1 MKQLLSFVILMMA
14 AVGAWAQS
22 EVFNIG
28 NGETYTGCDAIMHD
42 ANGGLSPYSPSASN
56 QITICPEAPE
66 TQVNLYF
73 IGFDVAVGDVLSI
86 YDGPDDT
93 APLIGEFDED
103 DLLFE
108 TISPS
113 VGNVSGCLT
122 VQFTSNADNNVGD
135 FSLRIICGVPC
146 NFPIADINAPADT
159 IKICPGDAVSFDG
172 SESFWTPGADLAN
185 FTWDFGDGTEDTDT
199 WPIVSHTFSDPGG
212 YRVRLYIEDSN
223 GCSSENIPEVVVLVS
238 TPYVFDITASE
249 TLICLGS
256 SVLLGADAYVDSTE
270 VGFGNEI
277 QNGYSTTWVENNGIV
292 FDNGIYIPDNEGCLE
307 TEILFNQFGTAVIDD
322 VNDFS
327 SIYFNMEH
335 SYVGDITIAIICPNG
350 SVMSIFPE
358 SGVASTDLGE
368 PITANDGVPGVGYDY
383 SFSPNSSG
391 GTWLDF
397 LGGGAMTIAAG
408 DYEPDGSFEDLI
420 GCPLNG
426 TWTLEVC
433 DIVSVDDGYVFEFGI
448 QFAPEFYPDVLQFTP
463 VVDNG
468 CAGSSWLNPGN
479 FTLIGPDCDWAVF
492 QPAVAGDYTLQY
504 QVVNDFGCVYT
515 DEVNVEVKATPD
527 VFVADVPICNGSSGQ
542 LQAEIQ
548 NPDGDYAYSWS
559 PTAGLGNDFLTPD
572 PFVSGVTEPTTYTVT
587 VTLVNLPDCQGT
599 AEAVVTLVP
608 EIITTDTPQY
618 NCSATFPDTLNSVPQ
633 INTSLIYTWWL
644 DDNVIANETTDSL
657 ILDGSQFRDGHYQ
670 LAVYSGEC
678 EVGDTIDFYIAPP
691 LVLGDQTLDPCTETL
706 PGLLLIEPQL
716 QDVIISWDYF
726 NFSEYAS
733 GESDSIGFYDQTSYE
748 TDIPGYYVIN
758 LEQEECTETGT
769 VTIQFRPEYCELIIP
784 NIMSPNGDGRN
795 DTFNVTSIGRFPGS
809 TCHIYNRWGN
819 LVFEDLDY
827 DGTWKAM
834 DIPDGVYYYIVGV
847 NKNTGMELFS
857 GDLTIV
863 R

>member
-1 MKQLLSFVILMMA
+1 MKKLISFAILMA
-14 AVGAWAQS
+14 AAFGARSQS

-28 NGETYTGCDAIMHD
+28 NGDTYTGCDAIMHD
-42 ANGGLSPYSPSASN
+42 ANGGLVSYAPSSFN
-56 QITICPEAPE
+56 QTTICPQAPE

-86 YDGPDDT
+86 FDGPDDT
-93 APLIGEFDED
+93 APLIGEYDED

-113 VGNVSGCLT
+113 AANVSGCLT

-135 FSLRIICGVPC
+135 FSMRIICGVPC
-146 NFPIADINAPADT
+146 DFPIADINAEADT
-159 IKICPGDAVSFDG
+159 IKICPGESVSFDG
-172 SESFWTPGADLAN
+172 SDSEWTPGADLAN
-185 FTWDFGDGTEDTDT
+185 FTWDFGDGTEDIDT
-199 WPIVSHTFSDPGG
+199 WPIVSHTFSEPGG

-223 GCSSENIPEVVVLVS
+223 ECSSENIPEVVVLVS

-249 TLICLGS
+249 TLICLGN
-256 SVLLGADAYVDSTE
+256 SVLLGAETYVDSTE
-270 VGFGNEI
+270 VGFGDES
-277 QNGYSTTWVENNGIV
+277 QNGFSTTWIENNSIV
-292 FDNGIYIPDNEGCLE
+292 FDNGIYIPDNQGCLE
-307 TEILFNQFGTAVIDD
+307 TEIVFNQFGTAVVESID
-322 VNDFS
+322 DFS

-335 SYVGDITIAIICPNG
+335 SFVGDITIAIICPDG

-358 SGVASTDLGE
+358 AGGSGTYLGE
-368 PITANDGVPGVGYDY
+368 PVDLDNGVPGVGYDY
-383 SFSPNSSG
+383 SFSPNSTG
-391 GTWLDF
+391 GSWMDF
-397 LGGGAMTIAAG
+397 LAGGGAGTIPAG
-408 DYEPDGSFEDLI
+408 DYEPEGSFNDLI

-433 DIVSVDDGYVFEFGI
+433 DIVGADDGYVFEFGI
-448 QFAPEFYPDVLQFTP
+448 QFAPEFYPEVLQFTP

-479 FTLIGPDCDWAVF
+479 FALIGPDCDWAVF

-515 DEVNVEVKATPD
+515 DEVNVEVKEAPD
-527 VFVADVPICNGSSGQ
+527 VFVADVPICNGLSGQ
-542 LQAEIQ
+542 LQAEVQ
-548 NPDGDYAYSWS
+548 NPDGAYAYSWS
-559 PTAGLGNDFLTPD
+559 PSAGLSSSVIDD
-572 PFVSGVTEPTTYTVT
+572 PVVSSVDEPTTYTVT
-587 VTLVNLPDCQGT
+587 VTLIGVDDCQGT
-599 AEAVVTLVP
+599 AQAVVTLVP
-608 EIITTDTPQY
+608 EIINTDTPQY

-633 INTSLIYTWWL
+633 INTNLTYTWWL
-644 DDNVIANETTDSL
+644 DDDVITDETTDSL
-657 ILDGSQFRDGHYQ
+657 ILDGSQLRDGHYQ
-670 LAVYSGEC
+670 LAVYSAEC
-678 EVGDTIDFYIAPP
+678 LVGDTIDFFIAPP
-691 LVLGDQTLDPCTETL
+691 LVLGDQILDPCTETL
-706 PGLLLIEPQL
+706 PSLLLIEPQL

-726 NFSEYAS
+726 NFSEYTS

-748 TDIPGYYVIN
+748 TNIPGYYVIN

-795 DTFNVTSIGRFPGS
+795 DTFDVTSIGRFPGS

-819 LVFEDLDY
+819 LIFEDLDY
-827 DGTWKAM
+827 DGAWKAI

-847 NKNTGMELFS
+847 NKNTGIEYYS